1 MPPLIA
7 RRRWLAGTAA
17 LLASSVLPNGS
28 SARAESYPAT
38 IAAMHAARGRE
49 TVVTYRYLEFGRKA
63 GQEGYRG
70 IAYLFTA
77 FAASEGIHA
86 SNFEKILLRL
96 NAEIAPIPQPALRVG
111 STREN
116 LILAVD
122 EEIGSIEDFYPKLL
136 ERIKPEGNADAMKS
150 VRWAWMSEQQHRDKI
165 REIQRWSGTQFKR
178 VAKAIDQ
185 KTGLYFVCQICGSTL
200 NAIPAERCPVCNEP
214 ATQYRRIEPPA

>member
-1 MPPLIA
+1 MPTRIA

-17 LLASSVLPNGS
+17 LLASGVLPNLN
-28 SARAESYPAT
+28 RAWAASYPAT
-38 IAAMHAARGRE
+38 IAALHAARGRE

-63 GQEGYRG
+63 GEEGYRG

-86 SNFEKILLRL
+86 GNFEKILLRL
-96 NAEIAPIPQPALRVG
+96 SAEIAPIPPPELRVG

-122 EEIGSIEDFYPKLL
+122 EEIGSIEDFYPRLL
-136 ERIKPEGNADAMKS
+136 ERIRPEGHEDAMKS
-150 VRWAWMSEQQHRDKI
+150 VRWAWMSERQHRDKI
-165 REIQRWSGTQFKR
+165 REIQRWTGTQFKR

-185 KTGLYFVCQICGSTL
+185 KTGLYFVCRICGSTL
-200 NAIPAERCPVCNEP
+200 NAIPAEQCPVCREP
-214 ATQYRRIEPPA
+214 ATHYRRIEPPA